1 MNAIKP
7 GRPWQFDAA
16 LLAAGLP
23 LGIAIVLLIAL
34 PAAFGILAAAVVLI
48 GLLGVA
54 FAATLAMIPP
64 ILTGIVF
71 IALMMAIRKLVS
83 AGSMAWAA
91 SKLEAE
97 RALAT
102 AREAVRWL
110 IRLGKKPMHPRA
122 VLVPIPLVRLPV
134 TPYVQH

>member
-1 MNAIKP
+1 MKAIKL
-7 GRPWQFDAA
+7 GHPWQLDVA

-23 LGIAIVLLIAL
+23 LGIAIVLLTAL
-34 PAAFGILAAAVVLI
+34 PAAFGILAAALVLI
-48 GLLGVA
+48 GLLAVA
-54 FAATLAMIPP
+54 FIAALAMIPP

-91 SKLEAE
+91 AKLEAE
-97 RALAT
+97 RAFAT

-110 IRLGKKPMHPRA
+110 IRLGKTPMHPRA
-122 VLVPIPLVRLPV
+122 VLVPIPLVQHSV